1 MGITDRYDATLM
13 LTDGDAVHIL
23 TVLTL
28 HLYHILL
35 YSCHAAIPCQ
45 VFEQDREVALRQ
57 RRNILNACG

>member
-1 MGITDRYDATLM
+1 M